1 MHRFTR
7 LTLALVA
14 IVALVTRGPALQA
27 QAADDIQA
35 AVDAAYAKYKG
46 LQEGKNADYIPA
58 LAKVDP
64 NLFGIA
70 VVTADGKVYTAG
82 DITTEVSIQ
91 SISKVFTMAQ
101 VIQEQG
107 LESVEKR
114 IGVDAT
120 GARFNSIIAVEGVRT
135 VSGTGA
141 PEMNPLVNPGAISAT
156 SMVAG
161 ASADEVWKK
170 IIGFHNDAAG
180 RPLTVLQD
188 VYKSESDSNQRNQ
201 AIGALML
208 AYGYIK
214 GDWRQAVDLYTRQ
227 CSIGVNAKDLAV
239 MAGTLANGGRNP
251 VTSRHVLDTAKVPGV
266 LAVMATAGL
275 YDDSGKWLYHSGLP
289 AKSGVGG
296 GIIAV
301 SPGKF
306 GIAVVSPPLDD
317 AGNSVRAQKAIADI
331 SNALGG
337 NPLAGRLPPGPVT
350 QVTVEAT
357 SAKPKPSMEIYGFAM
372 LDIGHDFKQ
381 INPNWSDTLRVT
393 KLPSFADQFGKDNST
408 FAGVRQSRLGVRTST
423 PTSLGEL
430 KTTFEFEL
438 FGTGVDEGQT
448 TFRLRHAYGEIGH
461 FGAGQY
467 WSPFM
472 DIDVFPN
479 SLEYWGPTG
488 MVFFRNVQAR
498 WMPLKTGPTTV
509 TLAVER
515 PGASGDQGV
524 YAGRIELQGI
534 KARFPVPDFS
544 GNVRRSGDWGH
555 VQAAGILREI
565 KWDDVNNDQLDLSG
579 SAVGWGINLSGTY
592 KATDSNVLRAQFV
605 FGEGIQNYM
614 NDSPVDIGIVNQI
627 SNVASPIKGEA
638 IPITGLVLFLDHTWN
653 DKLSSAIGYSRQD
666 NDNREGQAPN
676 SFKTGQYALGNVLYN
691 PAPNVMVG
699 GELQWGRRQ
708 NFSDGFQSDGFK
720 VQFSFKYNFSYKL
733 GG

>member
-1 MHRFTR
+1 MSGRHRGLFVQAC
-7 LTLALVA
+7 LLGLWVLAVP
-14 IVALVTRGPALQA
+14 IPAHAQSPAEIQQA
-27 QAADDIQA
+27 
-35 AVDAAYAKYKG
+35 VNAAYEKFRTLKD
-46 LQEGKNADYIPA
+46 GKNADYIPA

-64 NLFGIA
+64 DLFGIA

-82 DITTEVSIQ
+82 DVKTEVSIQ

-107 LESVEKR
+107 PQSVENR

-135 VSGTGA
+135 VVGTGA

-156 SMVAG
+156 SMVTG
-161 ASADEVWKK
+161 ATSDAVWQK

-180 RPLTVLQD
+180 RQLTVLQD
-188 VYKSESDSNQRNQ
+188 VYKSESDTNQRNQ

-214 GDWRQAVDLYTRQ
+214 TDWQQAVDLYTRQ
-227 CSIGVNAKDLAV
+227 CSIGVNAQDLAT
-239 MAGTLANGGRNP
+239 MAATLAAGGKNP
-251 VTSRHVLDTAKVPGV
+251 VTGKHVLDAGNVPSV
-266 LAVMATAGL
+266 LAVMSTAGL
-275 YDDSGKWLYHSGLP
+275 YDDSGKWLYHTGLP

-317 AGNSVRAQKAIADI
+317 AGNSVRAQRAIADI
-331 SNALGG
+331 SGALGG
-337 NPLAGRLPPGPVT
+337 NPYTPRTTVT
-350 QVTVEAT
+350 ST
-357 SAKPKPSMEIYGFAM
+357 PSKASLEIYGFAM

-381 INPNWSDTLRVT
+381 IDPNWFDTMRVT
-393 KLPSFADQFGKDNST
+393 RLPSFENQFGENNNT
-408 FAGVRQSRLGVRTST
+408 FAGVRQSRLGVRSST
-423 PTSLGEL
+423 PTAVGDL

-448 TFRLRHAYGEIGH
+448 TFRLRHAYGELGA

-472 DIDVFPN
+472 DPDVFPN
-479 SLEYWGPTG
+479 SIEYWGPTG
-488 MVFFRNVQAR
+488 MVFFRNVQVR
-498 WMPLKTGPTTV
+498 WMPVKGVHDV
-509 TLAVER
+509 TLALER

-524 YAGRIELQGI
+524 YADRIELQNI
-534 KARFPVPDFS
+534 RARFPLPDFS
-544 GNVRRSGDWGH
+544 GSYKYTQDWGY
-555 VQAAGILREI
+555 VRAAGMLRLI
-565 KWDDVNNDQLDLSG
+565 KWDDVLDDQFDLSG
-579 SAVGWGINLSGTY
+579 DATGWGINLSSNL
-592 KATDSNVLRAQFV
+592 KASKSDVIRLQFV

-614 NDSPVDIGIVNQI
+614 NDSPVDIGIENNLGNPVTPI
-627 SNVASPIKGEA
+627 VGKPVPLVGIVA
-638 IPITGLVLFLDHTWN
+638 FLDHTWN
-653 DKLSSAIGYSRQD
+653 EKFSSAVGYSWQD
-666 NDNREGQAPN
+666 NDNTDAQTPD
-676 SFKTGQYALGNVLYN
+676 SFKTGHYALGNVLYY

-699 GELQWGRRQ
+699 GELQWGRRE
-708 NFSDGFQSDGFK
+708 NFSDGFSSDGVK
-720 VQFSFKYNFSYKL
+720 VQFSFKYNFSWKL